1 MSDESMTLESF
12 RAQRESGINPYE
24 GMEEA
29 DAAPQEQ
36 EHVEPDMEQEDYQD
50 NEQSDTS
57 AGNDDVEEHI
67 EVPENQRTAFQKAL
81 EREKRKAKESAEQQY
96 KTEYETQLNPYKQF
110 FDSLGMDPQT
120 AMKAIEENKIKQEA
134 ENLAYQNG
142 WSDEQ
147 TQMFVRQQQL
157 ERQQTEMQVNL
168 RVYELADTPEYPG
181 IKNMKGAITEFVRNN
196 PRVPVE
202 QAYWA
207 VGGPN
212 LAKQMKLEAEQRE
225 IVKRGQTKRTVLS
238 DSPTDMRGPAPMPPE
253 AVAFM
258 KRTGLSEAQFRAQY
272 MSDAPLN
279 QTEYRK
285 MRDKKG

>member
-12 RAQRESGINPYE
+12 RQARESGVDLSQEVQEDAAPNEDYSPEIDAEQDDAPDTEGYEQDSSEAEQDVEIPKDQQDAFYKRAQRERKKAY
-24 GMEEA
+24 EEA
-29 DAAPQEQ
+29 E
-36 EHVEPDMEQEDYQD
+36 
-50 NEQSDTS
+50 
-57 AGNDDVEEHI
+57 
-67 EVPENQRTAFQKAL
+67 
-81 EREKRKAKESAEQQY
+81 AKF

-142 WSDEQ
+142 WTDEQ
-147 TQMFVRQQQL
+147 TNMFVRQQQL

-181 IKNMKGAITEFVRNN
+181 IKQMKGAITEFVRNN
-196 PRVPVE
+196 PRVAVE

-225 IVKRGQTKRTVLS
+225 IVKRQQTKRTVLS
-238 DSPTDMRGPAPMPPE
+238 DAPADMKGAAPLPAE
-253 AVAFM
+253 AQAFM
-258 KRTGLSEAQFRAQY
+258 RRQGLSEAQFRQQY

-285 MRDKKG
+285 MRDKQKG